1 VSDRPARIVLLGPQ
15 RERHDAGAVV
25 AGLGEPGP
33 VALITAGW
41 QEWEEEDARVR
52 AALGRDAFN
61 LRLWGRAERVWRD
74 DPDLAAGH
82 HALQDAVRL
91 LRRAYNVRLARAMD
105 AWIDLLALAGDPAV
119 LDPEREAA
127 LETVRALD
135 RHHADRLRGLRE
147 AFYRRYDPLMRASV
161 GREREEIRR
170 ALQPAG
176 VVVIEGG
183 HVPALLNRLRL
194 FGVDGLLGGKIVVA
208 CSGGAMTLAERVVL
222 FHDSPPWGPGHAE
235 VGEVGLG
242 LVPGLVALPHAEER
256 LRLDDAGRV
265 SRFARRFEPDACVLL
280 DAGVRLEW
288 ADGWRSPEARRLA
301 PSGRVEPWRTAA

>member
-1 VSDRPARIVLLGPQ
+1 VSERPARIVLLGPQ
-15 RERHDAGAVV
+15 REQRDAGAVV
-25 AGLGEPGP
+25 AGLGEAGP

-41 QEWEEEDARVR
+41 QEWEEDDAGVR
-52 AALGRDAFN
+52 TTLGPGAFN

-74 DPDLAAGH
+74 DPELATGH

-105 AWIDLLALAGDPAV
+105 AWMDLQTMAGDPAV

-127 LETVRALD
+127 LEAVRALD
-135 RHHADRLRGLRE
+135 RHHADRLRGLRD
-147 AFYRRYDPLMRASV
+147 AFYRRYDPLMRGPV
-161 GREREEIRR
+161 GREREEIHR
-170 ALQPAG
+170 ALQPVR

-194 FGVDGLLGGKIVVA
+194 FGVDGLLGGKTVVA
-208 CSGGAMTLAERVVL
+208 CSGGAMALAERVVL

-242 LVPGLVALPHAEER
+242 LVPGVVPLPHAAER

-265 SRFARRFEPDACVLL
+265 SRFARRFEPDVCVLL
-280 DAGVRLEW
+280 DAGVRLDW
-288 ADGWRSPEARRLA
+288 ADGWRSSGAQRLA
-301 PSGRVEPWRTAA
+301 TRGGVEPWGAAA

>member
-1 VSDRPARIVLLGPQ
+1 MNDRPARIVLLGPQ
-15 RERHDAGAVV
+15 RERHDAGTVV

-41 QEWEEEDARVR
+41 QEWEEDDARVR
-52 AALGRDAFN
+52 GALGPDAFN

-105 AWIDLLALAGDPAV
+105 AWIDLQALAGDAAV
-119 LDPEREAA
+119 LDPERDAA
-127 LETVRALD
+127 LEAVRALD
-135 RHHADRLRGLRE
+135 RYHADRLRVLRD
-147 AFYRRYDPLMRASV
+147 AFYRRYDPLMRGSV
-161 GREREEIRR
+161 GREREDIRR
-170 ALQPAG
+170 ALEPAR

-194 FGVDGLLGGKIVVA
+194 FGVDGLLAAKTVVA
-208 CSGGAMTLAERVVL
+208 CSGGAMALAERVVL

-242 LVPGLVALPHAEER
+242 LVPGVVALPHASER
-256 LRLDDAGRV
+256 LRLDDTDRV
-265 SRFARRFEPDACVLL
+265 SRFARRFEPDTCVLL
-280 DAGVRLEW
+280 DPGVRLEW
-288 ADGWRSPEARRLA
+288 ANGWRSQRVQRLA